1 MDFELTNEINDYL
14 MKIFNEVLLIEEG
27 TLQQSEFKDIS
38 VTEMHTIE
46 AISLAG
52 NLSST
57 EVARRLN
64 ITVGTLSVAIQ
75 NLVRKGYV
83 ERVRLPED
91 RRVVRLKLTKKGK
104 LLYRLHRRF
113 HLNMVEAAVDGLTE
127 EEIPILIKGIIN
139 IHQFLFEIKSQ
150 MNEEEKN
157 E

>member
-1 MDFELTNEINDYL
+1 MDFERANEINDYL
-14 MKIFNEVLLIEEG
+14 VKIFNEVLLIEEG
-27 TLQQSEFKDIS
+27 TLQQSDFKDLS

-46 AISLAG
+46 AISLTG
-52 NLSST
+52 DLSST
-57 EVARRLN
+57 EVARKLN

-113 HLNMVEAAVDGLTE
+113 HFNMVEAVLDDMSE
-127 EEIPILIKGIIN
+127 EEIPILLKGIKN
-139 IHQFLFEIKSQ
+139 LHRFLFDIKSQ